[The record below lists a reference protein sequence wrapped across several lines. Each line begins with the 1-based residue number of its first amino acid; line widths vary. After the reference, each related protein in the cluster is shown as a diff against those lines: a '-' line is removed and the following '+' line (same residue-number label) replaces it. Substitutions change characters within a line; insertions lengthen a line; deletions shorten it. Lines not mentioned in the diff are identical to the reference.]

1 MAEKKDMTE
10 NTVEEAIENNLEPV
24 DALEGETEAL
34 EPESEA
40 DPQPDEKLTI
50 EADPQP
56 ELHEPEETL
65 AQPQEE
71 APAKKALAPS
81 AIAHWAVHVIMG
93 IIIIV
98 MCFMM
103 FTTTGKLIQEY
114 GWSEG
119 TEISSTYG
127 NHDWEA
133 IGVDLDTYAYYYDM
147 YNQYF
152 ALYADEYKAMGINN
166 MRELMDSMYKSMT
179 MYHLDSG
186 ADGSDIAIQ

>member
-1 MAEKKDMTE
+1 MAEEKDMTE

-24 DALEGETEAL
+24 FALEGETEAL
-34 EPESEA
+34 EPKSEP
-40 DPQPDEKLTI
+40 DPQPD
-50 EADPQP
+50 
-56 ELHEPEETL
+56 LHDPEETL

-166 MRELMDSMYKSMT
+166 MSELMDTMYKSMT
-179 MYHLDSG
+179 MYHLDSS